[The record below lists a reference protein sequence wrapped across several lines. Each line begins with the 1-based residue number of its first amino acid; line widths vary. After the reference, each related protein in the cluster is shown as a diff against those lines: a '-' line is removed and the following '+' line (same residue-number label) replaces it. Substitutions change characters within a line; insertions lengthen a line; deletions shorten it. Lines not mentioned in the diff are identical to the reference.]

1 MGARAAYLVH
11 KDLTN
16 NFGSTRLRRLQQ
28 IRDRFD
34 QAPERVAAH
43 FEIRVLI
50 E

>member
-16 NFGSTRLRRLQQ
+16 NFGSTRLRRLQ

-43 FEIRVLI
+43 FEIRELI